1 MAERG
6 NTTHGP
12 HVDDQMKHETQG
24 LVQGGHPTRAEDWR
38 ETETIDDG
46 VDLEAGN
53 APDFDSGSA
62 PADSGSAPATGAD
75 ASGSEEPLTESVED
89 KVSNDD
95 EEAQ

>member
-24 LVQGGHPTRAEDWR
+24 LVQGGHHTRAEDWR
-38 ETETIDDG
+38 ETETIDDD
-46 VDLEAGN
+46 VDVPLEEAPVYERQPNQGN
-53 APDFDSGSA
+53 TGDDT
-62 PADSGSAPATGAD
+62 DTDDAT
-75 ASGSEEPLTESVED
+75 T
-89 KVSNDD
+89 D

>member
-46 VDLEAGN
+46 VDLEPGN
-53 APDFDSGSA
+53 APDYDAGGA
-62 PADSGSAPATGAD
+62 PVAEAGAT
-75 ASGSEEPLTESVED
+75 EPLTERIEE

>member
-46 VDLEAGN
+46 VDLAPGN
-53 APDFDSGSA
+53 APDYPSDEDAAAGSA
-62 PADSGSAPATGAD
+62 DTDVP
-75 ASGSEEPLTESVED
+75 EPMTETIED
-89 KVSNDD
+89 KVTNND

>member
-46 VDLEAGN
+46 VDLEPGN
-53 APDFDSGSA
+53 APDHDSGIDPGA
-62 PADSGSAPATGAD
+62 GSGA
-75 ASGSEEPLTESVED
+75 ASGAGDESDGPLTETVEE
-89 KVSNDD
+89 KATNTD
-95 EEAQ
+95 EETL

>member
-38 ETETIDDG
+38 ETETVDDG
-46 VDLEAGN
+46 VDLESGN
-53 APDFDSGSA
+53 APDYDRDTASA
-62 PADSGSAPATGAD
+62 AEPGASA
-75 ASGSEEPLTESVED
+75 SEEPLTETIED
-89 KVSNDD
+89 EVSDD
-95 EEAQ
+95 NEEAQ

>member
-53 APDFDSGSA
+53 APNSDSGSE
-62 PADSGSAPATGAD
+62 PATGAD

-89 KVSNDD
+89 KVSNYD

>member
-46 VDLEAGN
+46 VDLEPGN
-53 APDFDSGSA
+53 APDYDPGIDPGTGSGA
-62 PADSGSAPATGAD
+62 GSGTD
-75 ASGSEEPLTESVED
+75 DPLTETVEE
-89 KVSNDD
+89 KVTNTD
-95 EEAQ
+95 EETL